1 MDKPIAISLLNYGI
15 CTHGDVVAD
24 HGISCG
30 GLIEG
35 NITVTQ
41 GLLHVAAGAVI
52 RGRAEGEHVLIEGTV
67 EGGVAARASL
77 EINGRVKG
85 DILYAGTIRLGPNA
99 VLEGRVTR
107 AAFPTAVPLATETST
122 DPATTLPETA
132 DQAA

>member
-1 MDKPIAISLLNYGI
+1 MDKSPIAISLLNYGI

-35 NITVTQ
+35 NMTVTQ
-41 GLLHVAAGAVI
+41 GLLHVAAGAII

-85 DILYAGTIRLGPNA
+85 DIIY
-99 VLEGRVTR
+99 VTR
-107 AAFPTAVPLATETST
+107 AAFPTAVPLATDTST
-122 DPATTLPETA
+122 DPITTRPETG
-132 DQAA
+132 DQDA